1 MRFSR
6 SFTSSKESPVDW
18 AITNESTPAFLKLLA
33 VPKSARRAPLASA
46 LHRVFHRSP
55 PIPIDLQV
63 LVVDGTLL
71 RGEGTQ
77 VSHVLQVAE
86 VGLFL
91 FQWGQM
97 PYTGSRSYFHSG
109 PLST

>member
-33 VPKSARRAPLASA
+33 VPRLRILP
-46 LHRVFHRSP
+46 RVFHRSP